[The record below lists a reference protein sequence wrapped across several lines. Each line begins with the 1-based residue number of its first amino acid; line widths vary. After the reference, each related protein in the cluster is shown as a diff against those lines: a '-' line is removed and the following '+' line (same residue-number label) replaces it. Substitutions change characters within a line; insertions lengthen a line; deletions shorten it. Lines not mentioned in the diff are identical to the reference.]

1 KQCKK
6 GLIIQDFLC
15 KVSILY
21 IQTTKLST
29 IGHFITNFFYH
40 TENLSPGIKK
50 IKIFYKKNTCVL
62 FKKKLFFQI
71 PKQPF
76 CPLDLTKKGNC
87 ANNSK
92 RY

>member
-1 KQCKK
+1 M
-6 GLIIQDFLC
+6 G
-15 KVSILY
+15 ILS
-21 IQTTKLST
+21 QNF
-29 IGHFITNFFYH
+29 FITSKIIIRVLKKLKFF
-40 TENLSPGIKK
+40 T
-50 IKIFYKKNTCVL
+50 KNTCVL